1 MFFKEEAELEDVKLV
16 RLTLSEDT
24 DYYEKLVVRYQEKI
38 LRYLLRLLNYNHQ
51 DAEDVTSETF
61 MKAYINLASFNQQMK
76 FSSWLYRIA
85 HNEAVNLIKKKSK
98 SFSVDLDNFQHLSE
112 EIDFEKP
119 RKDDLEKILA
129 KLKIDDRNIL
139 TLFYLEER
147 SLREI
152 SDILKITENN
162 VAVKLKRARDK
173 AKKIT
178 NQTHQADI

>member
-1 MFFKEEAELEDVKLV
+1 MFFKKEGELEDVELV
-16 RLTLSEDT
+16 KLTLSKDT
-24 DYYEKLVVRYQEKI
+24 NYYEQLVLRYQEKI
-38 LRYLLRLLNYNHQ
+38 LRYLLRVLNYNHQ

-98 SFSVDLDNFQHLSE
+98 SFSVDLDNFQYLPE

-129 KLKIDDRNIL
+129 NLKIDDKNIL
-139 TLFYLEER
+139 TLFYLEEK

-173 AKKIT
+173 AKKIANRNHPT
-178 NQTHQADI
+178 NI